1 LKAQIIPDDMR
12 APLPGPELVT
22 IGTERPALE
31 GTVRDPTPGADLHL
45 PPARPAPV
53 ALIANIM
60 SRGAK
65 SIIRHFT
72 QLYPDHAGDVDLVT
86 GQPLSQ
92 RRRYGGQYSIRR
104 LILVNVWQPEAKKV
118 IWVPTSQEPGQWPLK
133 EYERVSAEP
142 EGNVEVLFDFED
154 QYLQFLAAHGLQGYD
169 PLHRNDEYPTP
180 VPGRPVVRTF
190 AERNW
195 QGGRV
200 EEASAPP
207 TGSFRVEEG
216 QAFPQGRILDAD
228 GRPASPDSFS
238 PPPGRVPEVNPG
250 QY

>member
-1 LKAQIIPDDMR
+1 MR

-22 IGTERPALE
+22 IGTERPRLD

-65 SIIRHFT
+65 SITRHFT

-180 VPGRPVVRTF
+180 IPGRPANRFVQAQYPPGITPPDPYRTM
-190 AERNW
+190 
-195 QGGRV
+195 Q
-200 EEASAPP
+200 ASTVP
-207 TGSFRVEEG
+207 
-216 QAFPQGRILDAD
+216 
-228 GRPASPDSFS
+228 SPDSFS